1 MRTRSPFWVGLAVL
15 VHTSTDRGCEQA
27 ASSIVHAAARQ
38 GISSTISYV
47 SAGMTG
53 LLGFASVD
61 HAMMNRETLLM
72 LGADFVSAVLPR
84 TSHDYSA

>member
-1 MRTRSPFWVGLAVL
+1 
-15 VHTSTDRGCEQA
+15 
-27 ASSIVHAAARQ
+27 
-38 GISSTISYV
+38 
-47 SAGMTG
+47 MTG